1 MDTDDDQ
8 LVDEPTLLKALL
20 KVRHWQKRDTFAQQW
35 DNIAKTINAKLVG
48 SCPEHAQFYRWLRGN
63 IRTMPHPDACRILEA
78 MFPSWTVRQLFQP
91 VQAKRSDLL
100 QFSATTKPSDSSIFE
115 TLIQRI
121 RDPGCDEGIWTKN
134 RDARLQIAT
143 QPGLCLIPDDRRSL
157 SRSELNSFE
166 KQVGKKLILLA
177 QHLRMSTAELE
188 SIAQLTHHVLELET
202 AITIDVA
209 VGGQAVVEYDRLI
222 LNLMDHP
229 ISRLS
234 WDIWFKNT
242 YANVNVT
249 PGASNSRN
257 TRIAVMHD
265 TANLAKFASLISPP
279 VEPGDTARVSYV
291 CRGGSFTDSLY
302 WRQNIPRHTRH
313 FTLTIRHCSPDRLVG
328 CAAIEE
334 FPDGSERSAMEC
346 LIWDTS
352 DEVHLLR
359 LTRDYLK
366 PGQAMTLRWEIE
378 K

>member
-1 MDTDDDQ
+1 
-8 LVDEPTLLKALL
+8 
-20 KVRHWQKRDTFAQQW
+20 
-35 DNIAKTINAKLVG
+35 
-48 SCPEHAQFYRWLRGN
+48 
-63 IRTMPHPDACRILEA
+63 